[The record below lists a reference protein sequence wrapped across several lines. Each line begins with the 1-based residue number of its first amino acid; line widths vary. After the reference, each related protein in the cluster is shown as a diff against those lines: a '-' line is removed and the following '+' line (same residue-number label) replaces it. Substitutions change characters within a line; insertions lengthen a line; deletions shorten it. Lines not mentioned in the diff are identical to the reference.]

1 MKKVIL
7 GILVLSVFGLTNV
20 RASGGK
26 KEPNPARHSSTA
38 VTRNI
43 LSDRLPARLLAPIK
57 KTYKD
62 YWITGLS
69 QTTSNGKNSYCI
81 TVENADKKII
91 MNATASKNWSVT
103 SVVAKDAAL

>member
-1 MKKVIL
+1 MKKIIF
-7 GILVLSVFGLTNV
+7 GILVLSVFGFSNV
-20 RASGGK
+20 QASGGK
-26 KEPNPARHSSTA
+26 KQPNSARRSTAA

-62 YWITGLS
+62 YWITDLN

-81 TVENADKKII
+81 TVENADKKIT
-91 MNATASKNWSVT
+91 MSATASKSWSVT
-103 SVVAKDAAL
+103 RVVAKDAAL